1 MAINKSYHM
10 IFKGETEGDST
21 QKERQKETEESPQD
35 TLQWL
40 LNLQPM
46 Q

>member
-1 MAINKSYHM
+1 MAINKSYHLY
-10 IFKGETEGDST
+10 FKE
-21 QKERQKETEESPQD
+21 EREEREEREKETEHSPQNA
-35 TLQWL
+35 LQWL